1 MDFEM
6 IALLVGAPV
15 EVLIGGPLL
24 VIAAIFLFSQQKPK
38 EADRSLK
45 EVRRRNAMRETP
57 IFTWGSCLAA
67 LCLLSGCGYVVY
79 HLAGDGTL
87 DLILARILAQ

>member
-1 MDFEM
+1 M
-6 IALLVGAPV
+6 IALLVGAPL

-24 VIAAIFLFSQQKPK
+24 LIAAIFLFSQQKPK

-57 IFTWGSCLAA
+57 IFTWGSGLAA
-67 LCLLSGCGYVVY
+67 LCLLSGCGYLFY
-79 HLAGDGTL
+79 HFASDRTL
-87 DLILARILAQ
+87 DLVLARLLAK